1 MYYWTQWTVRSTVT
15 TSPKLHSHQKAG
27 EHANCY
33 DCGQCMR
40 FRHDRYPFNIYIY
53 IYRRRMYIERDSRR
67 YKITFIVV
75 YYCVLLSNGTMNN
88 KRLIQTVQTHKHTI
102 HTWHMCERQK
112 RPCYGDHTLNTL
124 NTLAY
129 KTNKAIHTQTE
140 NIVSESFLF
149 FFCFTFIH
157 KNCEMLRSRSHVVCD
172 CAVAHRIC
180 IAFYLKF
187 SVSIAST
194 VTMNGNFGLID
205 SVGLCI
211 GIGNRRLRWTVDSL
225 NCEMLCNGPHSPACI
240 TTNAYL

>member
-40 FRHDRYPFNIYIY
+40 FRHDRYPFNIY

-149 FFCFTFIH
+149 FFFVLLLFTKIV
-157 KNCEMLRSRSHVVCD
+157 KCYVVDRML
-172 CAVAHRIC
+172 CAVVPSPIVFVLH
-180 IAFYLKF
+180 
-187 SVSIAST
+187 SIW
-194 VTMNGNFGLID
+194 NFRFRLPQP
-205 SVGLCI
+205 
-211 GIGNRRLRWTVDSL
+211 LRWMEILVW
-225 NCEMLCNGPHSPACI
+225 
-240 TTNAYL
+240 